1 MKDKIKSILKSV
13 TKAIPILVIIEI
25 ARIALIGA
33 SR

>member
-13 TKAIPILVIIEI
+13 LKAIPIPVIIEI

>member
-13 TKAIPILVIIEI
+13 AKVIPILVIIEI
-25 ARIALIGA
+25 AHIALIGA